1 MLTSGFTHA
10 PVSKFLVF
18 FVVASA
24 FVASITDSQY
34 LLWIQVVPHLWVHG
48 QFWRL
53 LTWQFV
59 YANSTEVL
67 FAAMTFYQMRVVERL
82 WGSRKFAVS
91 VAEGGGAVRVA
102 SQMMDHDRC
111 WMLANAIALLQ
122 SFLLSTLPY
131 TTLLPPLV
139 LALIVRPLTFNHAN
153 YLPAGL
159 TPTLFAL
166 LAQYHAAIP
175 QQYKYRL
182 ATTSSSTETPTR
194 SSGSSSNNNDTDSST
209 TAAPA
214 SSAPAFP
221 SASLTLSNKSWHY
234 LLALQLALSA
244 IPGSLISAAI
254 GWAVGAAWRNEAL
267 PMPPPNWRLPAWVVG
282 EQIKA
287 EGPASPAAAAAGS
300 RREFEGLRERM
311 ERERGSATGRDAGG
325 AAGEGAEARRREGTA
340 TSLGGMLAGQFGG
353 GER

>member
-102 SQMMDHDRC
+102 SQMMAHDRC
-111 WMLANAIALLQ
+111 WM
-122 SFLLSTLPY
+122 
-131 TTLLPPLV
+131 
-139 LALIVRPLTFNHAN
+139 
-153 YLPAGL
+153 
-159 TPTLFAL
+159 
-166 LAQYHAAIP
+166 
-175 QQYKYRL
+175 
-182 ATTSSSTETPTR
+182 
-194 SSGSSSNNNDTDSST
+194 
-209 TAAPA
+209 
-214 SSAPAFP
+214 
-221 SASLTLSNKSWHY
+221 
-234 LLALQLALSA
+234 
-244 IPGSLISAAI
+244 
-254 GWAVGAAWRNEAL
+254 VG
-267 PMPPPNWRLPAWVVG
+267 
-282 EQIKA
+282 
-287 EGPASPAAAAAGS
+287 
-300 RREFEGLRERM
+300 
-311 ERERGSATGRDAGG
+311 
-325 AAGEGAEARRREGTA
+325 
-340 TSLGGMLAGQFGG
+340 
-353 GER
+353 